1 MPEAQKEQIQDDKL
15 VPIDTSGDAVDVE
28 LDEPKV
34 KKAEKEE
41 ANETVV
47 QDDDIADDTSEEQS
61 LSEDVQDDDEQGST
75 DDEHKEYSDKVQKRI
90 SKLVGKLREAERREE
105 AALNYANGLK
115 TKSEELEKKY
125 SETNQNYVS
134 SLEAESLAQIEEAKV
149 KLKKAIE
156 EGNVDV
162 QAEAQSAMAKAALN
176 AERAKIQRESLEA
189 QAKTFAET
197 KEIPQQPTPSQ
208 TPVNSAPPPADP
220 KATAWAENNEWFGQD
235 EAMTYTAFAIHRR
248 LVEEEGYDPRS
259 DEYYGEVDRRIR
271 EQFPNKFETAKPK
284 KKVDQTVA
292 PAVKSVSKQG
302 KRTVRLT
309 PSQVAIAK
317 KLGVPLEEYAKYVKE

>member
-28 LDEPKV
+28 LEESKV
-34 KKAEKEE
+34 KPAQEE
-41 ANETVV
+41 ENETVV
-47 QDDDIADDTSEEQS
+47 QDNDEPDNSSEELNVS
-61 LSEDVQDDDEQGST
+61 DDVQEDEEQGTT
-75 DDEHKEYSDKVQKRI
+75 DDEHKEYSEKVQKRI

-189 QAKTFAET
+189 QAKTFSET
-197 KEIPQQPTPSQ
+197 KELPQQSTPSQ

-220 KATAWAENNEWFGQD
+220 KATAWAEKNEWFGQD

-248 LVEEEGYDPRS
+248 LVEEEGYDPKS

-309 PSQVAIAK
+309 SSQVAIAK

>member
-1 MPEAQKEQIQDDKL
+1 MPEAQKEQTRDEKL
-15 VPIDTSGDAVDVE
+15 VPIDTSGESVDVE

-34 KKAEKEE
+34 KTAEKEE
-41 ANETVV
+41 QNETVV
-47 QDDDIADDTSEEQS
+47 QDDLVADNSSEE
-61 LSEDVQDDDEQGST
+61 LDVSEDVQEDDEQGST

-105 AALNYANGLK
+105 AALNYATGLK
-115 TKSEELEKKY
+115 GKADELEQKY

-134 SLEAESLAQIEEAKV
+134 SLESESLAQIEEAKV

-156 EGNVDV
+156 EGNVDI

-176 AERAKIQRESLEA
+176 AERAKIQREALEA

-197 KEIPQQPTPSQ
+197 KTIPQQTIPSQ
-208 TPVNSAPPPADP
+208 PPNPAPPPADP
-220 KATAWAENNEWFGQD
+220 KATAWAEKNEWFGQD
-235 EAMTYTAFAIHRR
+235 EAMTYTAFAVHRR

-259 DEYYGEVDRRIR
+259 DEYYGEVDRRMR
-271 EQFPNKFETAKPK
+271 EQFPNKFATEKPK
-284 KKVDQTVA
+284 KRVDQTVA
-292 PAVKSVSKQG
+292 PAVKSVTSKG

-309 PSQVAIAK
+309 PSQVAIAN

>member
-28 LDEPKV
+28 LEESKV
-34 KKAEKEE
+34 KPAQEE
-41 ANETVV
+41 ENETVV
-47 QDDDIADDTSEEQS
+47 QDNDEPDNSSEELNVS
-61 LSEDVQDDDEQGST
+61 DDVQEDEEQGTT
-75 DDEHKEYSDKVQKRI
+75 DDEHKEYSEKVQKRI

-189 QAKTFAET
+189 QAKTFSET
-197 KEIPQQPTPSQ
+197 KELPQQSTPSQ

-220 KATAWAENNEWFGQD
+220 KATAWAEKNEWFGQD

-248 LVEEEGYDPRS
+248 LVEEEGYDPKS

-284 KKVDQTVA
+284 KNVDQTVA

-309 PSQVAIAK
+309 SSQVAIAK

>member
-1 MPEAQKEQIQDDKL
+1 MPEAQKEQVQDDKL
-15 VPIDTSGDAVDVE
+15 VPIDTSGDSVDVE

-47 QDDDIADDTSEEQS
+47 QDDNVADDTSEEQS
-61 LSEDVQDDDEQGST
+61 LSEDVQDDEQEST

-134 SLEAESLAQIEEAKV
+134 SLESESLAQIEEAKV

-197 KEIPQQPTPSQ
+197 KEIPQQPTAPSQ
-208 TPVNSAPPPADP
+208 PPSSAPPPDP
-220 KATAWAENNEWFGQD
+220 KATAWAEKNEWFGQD

>member
-1 MPEAQKEQIQDDKL
+1 MPEAQKEQTRDEKL
-15 VPIDTSGDAVDVE
+15 VPIDTSGESVDVE

-34 KKAEKEE
+34 KTAEKEE
-41 ANETVV
+41 QNETVV
-47 QDDDIADDTSEEQS
+47 QDDYVTDDSSEE
-61 LSEDVQDDDEQGST
+61 LDVSEDVQEDDEQGST

-105 AALNYANGLK
+105 AALNYATGLK
-115 TKSEELEKKY
+115 GKADELEQKY

-134 SLEAESLAQIEEAKV
+134 SLESESLAQIEEAKV

-156 EGNVDV
+156 EGNVDI

-176 AERAKIQRESLEA
+176 AERAKIQREALEA

-197 KEIPQQPTPSQ
+197 KTIPQQTIPSQ
-208 TPVNSAPPPADP
+208 PPNPAPPPADP
-220 KATAWAENNEWFGQD
+220 KATAWAEKNEWFGQD
-235 EAMTYTAFAIHRR
+235 EAMTYTAFAVHRR

-259 DEYYGEVDRRIR
+259 DEYYGEVDRRMR
-271 EQFPNKFETAKPK
+271 EQFPNKFATEKPK
-284 KKVDQTVA
+284 KRVDQTVA
-292 PAVKSVSKQG
+292 PAVKSVTNKG

>member
-15 VPIDTSGDAVDVE
+15 VPIDTSGDSVDVE

-34 KKAEKEE
+34 KVAEKEE

-47 QDDDIADDTSEEQS
+47 QDDDVADDTSEEQS
-61 LSEDVQDDDEQGST
+61 LSEDVQDDEQEST

-134 SLEAESLAQIEEAKV
+134 SLESESLAQIEEAKV

-189 QAKTFAET
+189 QAKTFA
-197 KEIPQQPTPSQ
+197 
-208 TPVNSAPPPADP
+208 
-220 KATAWAENNEWFGQD
+220 
-235 EAMTYTAFAIHRR
+235 
-248 LVEEEGYDPRS
+248 
-259 DEYYGEVDRRIR
+259 
-271 EQFPNKFETAKPK
+271 
-284 KKVDQTVA
+284 
-292 PAVKSVSKQG
+292 
-302 KRTVRLT
+302 
-309 PSQVAIAK
+309 
-317 KLGVPLEEYAKYVKE
+317 

>member
-1 MPEAQKEQIQDDKL
+1 MPEAQKEQTRDEKL
-15 VPIDTSGDAVDVE
+15 VPIDTSGESVDVE

-34 KKAEKEE
+34 KTAEKEE
-41 ANETVV
+41 QNETVV
-47 QDDDIADDTSEEQS
+47 QDDLVADNSSEE
-61 LSEDVQDDDEQGST
+61 LDVSEDVQEDDEQGST

-105 AALNYANGLK
+105 AALNYATGLK
-115 TKSEELEKKY
+115 GKADELEQKY

-134 SLEAESLAQIEEAKV
+134 SLELESLAQIEEAKV

-156 EGNVDV
+156 EGNVDI

-176 AERAKIQRESLEA
+176 AERAKIQREALEA

-197 KEIPQQPTPSQ
+197 KTIPQQTIPSQ
-208 TPVNSAPPPADP
+208 PPNPAPPPADP
-220 KATAWAENNEWFGQD
+220 KATAWAEKNEWFGQD
-235 EAMTYTAFAIHRR
+235 EAMTYTAFAVHRR

-259 DEYYGEVDRRIR
+259 DEYYGEVDRRMR
-271 EQFPNKFETAKPK
+271 EQFPNKFATEKPK
-284 KKVDQTVA
+284 KRVDQTVA
-292 PAVKSVSKQG
+292 PAVKSVTSKG

-309 PSQVAIAK
+309 PSQVAIAN

>member
-28 LDEPKV
+28 LEESKV
-34 KKAEKEE
+34 KPAQEE
-41 ANETVV
+41 ENETVV
-47 QDDDIADDTSEEQS
+47 QDNDEPDDSSEELNVS
-61 LSEDVQDDDEQGST
+61 DDVQEDEEQGTT

-189 QAKTFAET
+189 QAKTFSET
-197 KEIPQQPTPSQ
+197 KELPQQSTPSQ

-220 KATAWAENNEWFGQD
+220 KATAWAEKNEWFGQD

-248 LVEEEGYDPRS
+248 LVEEEGYDPKS

-309 PSQVAIAK
+309 SSQVAIAK

>member
-1 MPEAQKEQIQDDKL
+1 MPEAQKEQIQDEKL

-28 LDEPKV
+28 LEESKV
-34 KKAEKEE
+34 KPAQEE
-41 ANETVV
+41 ENETVV
-47 QDDDIADDTSEEQS
+47 QDNDEPDDSSEE
-61 LSEDVQDDDEQGST
+61 LSVSDDVQEDDEQGTT

-189 QAKTFAET
+189 QAKLFQ
-197 KEIPQQPTPSQ
+197 KQKSYL
-208 TPVNSAPPPADP
+208 
-220 KATAWAENNEWFGQD
+220 NNLH
-235 EAMTYTAFAIHRR
+235 HR
-248 LVEEEGYDPRS
+248 
-259 DEYYGEVDRRIR
+259 
-271 EQFPNKFETAKPK
+271 KP
-284 KKVDQTVA
+284 
-292 PAVKSVSKQG
+292 
-302 KRTVRLT
+302 L
-309 PSQVAIAK
+309 
-317 KLGVPLEEYAKYVKE
+317 

>member
-28 LDEPKV
+28 LEESKV
-34 KKAEKEE
+34 KPAQEE
-41 ANETVV
+41 ENETVV
-47 QDDDIADDTSEEQS
+47 QDNDEPDDSSEE
-61 LSEDVQDDDEQGST
+61 LSVSDDVQEDEEQGTT

-189 QAKTFAET
+189 QAKTFSET
-197 KEIPQQPTPSQ
+197 KELPQQSTPSQ

-220 KATAWAENNEWFGQD
+220 KATAWAEKNEWFGQD

-248 LVEEEGYDPRS
+248 LVEEEGYDPKS

-309 PSQVAIAK
+309 SSQVAIAK

>member
-1 MPEAQKEQIQDDKL
+1 MPEAQKEQTRDEKL
-15 VPIDTSGDAVDVE
+15 VPIDTSGESVDVE

-34 KKAEKEE
+34 KTAEKEE
-41 ANETVV
+41 QNETVV
-47 QDDDIADDTSEEQS
+47 QDDYVTDDSSEE
-61 LSEDVQDDDEQGST
+61 LDVSEDVQEDDEQGST

-105 AALNYANGLK
+105 AALNYATGLK
-115 TKSEELEKKY
+115 GKADELEQKY

-134 SLEAESLAQIEEAKV
+134 SLESESLAQIEEAKV

-156 EGNVDV
+156 EGNVDI

-176 AERAKIQRESLEA
+176 AERAKIQREALEA
-189 QAKTFAET
+189 QAKTIAET
-197 KEIPQQPTPSQ
+197 KTIPQQTIPSQ
-208 TPVNSAPPPADP
+208 PPNPAPPPADP
-220 KATAWAENNEWFGQD
+220 KATAWAEKNEWFGQD
-235 EAMTYTAFAIHRR
+235 EAMTYTAFAVHRR

-259 DEYYGEVDRRIR
+259 DEYYGEVDRRMR
-271 EQFPNKFETAKPK
+271 EQFPNKFATEKPK
-284 KKVDQTVA
+284 KRVDQTVA
-292 PAVKSVSKQG
+292 PAVKSVTSKG

>member
-28 LDEPKV
+28 LEESKV
-34 KKAEKEE
+34 KPAQEE
-41 ANETVV
+41 ENETVV
-47 QDDDIADDTSEEQS
+47 QDNDEPDDSSEE
-61 LSEDVQDDDEQGST
+61 LSVSDDVQEDEEQGTT

-197 KEIPQQPTPSQ
+197 KELPQQSIPSQ
-208 TPVNSAPPPADP
+208 QPVNSAPPPADP

>member
-1 MPEAQKEQIQDDKL
+1 MPEAQKEQIRDEKL
-15 VPIDTSGDAVDVE
+15 VPIDTSGESVDVE

-34 KKAEKEE
+34 KTAEKEE
-41 ANETVV
+41 QNETVV
-47 QDDDIADDTSEEQS
+47 QDDLVADNSSEE
-61 LSEDVQDDDEQGST
+61 LDVSEDVQEDDEQGST

-105 AALNYANGLK
+105 AALNYATGLK
-115 TKSEELEKKY
+115 GKADELEQKY

-134 SLEAESLAQIEEAKV
+134 SLESESLAQIEEAKV

-156 EGNVDV
+156 EGNVDI

-176 AERAKIQRESLEA
+176 AERAKIQREALEA

-197 KEIPQQPTPSQ
+197 KTIPQQTIPSQ
-208 TPVNSAPPPADP
+208 PPNPAPPPADP
-220 KATAWAENNEWFGQD
+220 KATAWAEKNEWFGQD
-235 EAMTYTAFAIHRR
+235 EAMTYTAFAVHRR

-259 DEYYGEVDRRIR
+259 DEYYGEVDRRMR
-271 EQFPNKFETAKPK
+271 EQFPNKFATEKPK
-284 KKVDQTVA
+284 KRVDQTVA
-292 PAVKSVSKQG
+292 PAVKSVTSKG

-309 PSQVAIAK
+309 PSQVAIAN

>member
-28 LDEPKV
+28 LEESKV
-34 KKAEKEE
+34 KPAQEE
-41 ANETVV
+41 ENETVV
-47 QDDDIADDTSEEQS
+47 QDNDEPDDSSEE
-61 LSEDVQDDDEQGST
+61 LSVSDDVQEDEEQGTT

-197 KEIPQQPTPSQ
+197 KELPQQSIPSQ
-208 TPVNSAPPPADP
+208 QPVNSAPPPADP

-248 LVEEEGYDPRS
+248 LVEEEGYDPKS

>member
-15 VPIDTSGDAVDVE
+15 VPIDTSGDSVDVE

-34 KKAEKEE
+34 KVAEKEE

-47 QDDDIADDTSEEQS
+47 QDDNVADDTSEEQS
-61 LSEDVQDDDEQGST
+61 LSEDVQDDEQEST

-134 SLEAESLAQIEEAKV
+134 SLESESLAQIEEAKV

-197 KEIPQQPTPSQ
+197 KEIPQQPMPSSQ
-208 TPVNSAPPPADP
+208 PPSAPPPDP
-220 KATAWAENNEWFGQD
+220 KATAWAENNEWCGQ
-235 EAMTYTAFAIHRR
+235 A
-248 LVEEEGYDPRS
+248 
-259 DEYYGEVDRRIR
+259 
-271 EQFPNKFETAKPK
+271 
-284 KKVDQTVA
+284 
-292 PAVKSVSKQG
+292 
-302 KRTVRLT
+302 
-309 PSQVAIAK
+309 
-317 KLGVPLEEYAKYVKE
+317 

>member
-1 MPEAQKEQIQDDKL
+1 MPEAQKEQTQDDKL

-34 KKAEKEE
+34 KKAAKEE

-47 QDDDIADDTSEEQS
+47 QDDDVADDTSEE
-61 LSEDVQDDDEQGST
+61 LDVSEDVQDDDEQEST
-75 DDEHKEYSDKVQKRI
+75 DDEHKEYSDKVQRRI

-197 KEIPQQPTPSQ
+197 KEIPQQLTPSSQ
-208 TPVNSAPPPADP
+208 PPSAPPPDP
-220 KATAWAENNEWFGQD
+220 KATAWAENNTWFGQD

>member
-28 LDEPKV
+28 LEESKV
-34 KKAEKEE
+34 KPAQEE
-41 ANETVV
+41 ENETVV
-47 QDDDIADDTSEEQS
+47 QDNDQPDNSSEELNVS
-61 LSEDVQDDDEQGST
+61 DDVQEDEEQGTT

-189 QAKTFAET
+189 QAKTFSET
-197 KEIPQQPTPSQ
+197 KELPQQSTPSQ

-220 KATAWAENNEWFGQD
+220 KATAWAEKNEWFGQD

-248 LVEEEGYDPRS
+248 LVEEEGYDPKS

-309 PSQVAIAK
+309 SSQVAIAK

>member
-15 VPIDTSGDAVDVE
+15 VPIDTSGDSVDVE

-34 KKAEKEE
+34 KVAEKEE

-47 QDDDIADDTSEEQS
+47 QDDDVADDTSEE
-61 LSEDVQDDDEQGST
+61 LDVSEDVQDDDEQGST

-134 SLEAESLAQIEEAKV
+134 SLESESLAQIEEAKV

-197 KEIPQQPTPSQ
+197 KEIPQQPTAPSQ
-208 TPVNSAPPPADP
+208 PPSSAPPPDP
-220 KATAWAENNEWFGQD
+220 KATACAEKNEWFGQD

-284 KKVDQTVA
+284 KNVD
-292 PAVKSVSKQG
+292 
-302 KRTVRLT
+302 
-309 PSQVAIAK
+309 K
-317 KLGVPLEEYAKYVKE
+317 KK

>member
-1 MPEAQKEQIQDDKL
+1 MPEAQKEQTRDEKL
-15 VPIDTSGDAVDVE
+15 VPIDTSGESVDVE

-34 KKAEKEE
+34 KTAEKEE
-41 ANETVV
+41 QNETVV
-47 QDDDIADDTSEEQS
+47 QDDHVTDDSSEE
-61 LSEDVQDDDEQGST
+61 LDVSEDVQEDDEQGST

-105 AALNYANGLK
+105 AALNYATGLK
-115 TKSEELEKKY
+115 GKADELEQKY

-134 SLEAESLAQIEEAKV
+134 SLESESLAQIEEAKV

-156 EGNVDV
+156 EGNVDI

-176 AERAKIQRESLEA
+176 AERAKIQREALEA

-197 KEIPQQPTPSQ
+197 KTIPQQTIPSQ
-208 TPVNSAPPPADP
+208 PPNPAPPPADP
-220 KATAWAENNEWFGQD
+220 KATAWAEKNEWFGQD
-235 EAMTYTAFAIHRR
+235 EAMTYTAFAVHRR

-259 DEYYGEVDRRIR
+259 DEYYGEVDRRMR
-271 EQFPNKFETAKPK
+271 EQFPNKFATEKPK
-284 KKVDQTVA
+284 KRVDQTVA
-292 PAVKSVSKQG
+292 PAVKSVTNKG

>member
-28 LDEPKV
+28 LEESKV
-34 KKAEKEE
+34 KPAQEE
-41 ANETVV
+41 ENETVV
-47 QDDDIADDTSEEQS
+47 QDNDEPDNSSEELNVS
-61 LSEDVQDDDEQGST
+61 DDVQEDEEQGTT

-189 QAKTFAET
+189 QAKTFSET
-197 KEIPQQPTPSQ
+197 KELPQQSTPSQ

-220 KATAWAENNEWFGQD
+220 KATAWAEKNEWFGQD

-248 LVEEEGYDPRS
+248 LVEEEGYDPKS

>member
-1 MPEAQKEQIQDDKL
+1 MPEAQKEQTRDEKL
-15 VPIDTSGDAVDVE
+15 VPIDTSGESVDVE

-34 KKAEKEE
+34 KTAEKEE
-41 ANETVV
+41 QNETVV
-47 QDDDIADDTSEEQS
+47 QDDLVADNSSEE
-61 LSEDVQDDDEQGST
+61 LDVSEDVQEDDEQGST

-105 AALNYANGLK
+105 AALNYATGLK
-115 TKSEELEKKY
+115 GKADELEQKY

-134 SLEAESLAQIEEAKV
+134 SLESESLAQIEEAKV

-156 EGNVDV
+156 EGNVDI

-176 AERAKIQRESLEA
+176 AERAKIQREALEA

-197 KEIPQQPTPSQ
+197 KTIPQQTIPSQ
-208 TPVNSAPPPADP
+208 PPNPAPPPADP
-220 KATAWAENNEWFGQD
+220 KATAWAEKNEWFGQD
-235 EAMTYTAFAIHRR
+235 EAMTYTAFAVHRR

-259 DEYYGEVDRRIR
+259 DEYYGEVDRRMR
-271 EQFPNKFETAKPK
+271 EQFPNKFATEKPK
-284 KKVDQTVA
+284 KRVDQTVA
-292 PAVKSVSKQG
+292 PAVKSVTSKG